1 MEEITNKDELFKI
14 ADIYELFDWINDQ
27 LAPVIIDDIV
37 NETTSDKSNKVVN
50 VNRVSNLCH
59 KYIKESVNSFIK
71 NNDIDAE
78 CTEQAYNELC
88 LEFAFSDYGDAII
101 DTANERINNYFND
114 KLVDKRIDNAN
125 EMNDLKDEV
134 GTTTGI
140 MDGNTIDMCNRDGT
154 FIVINGKLIIGDDD
168 STHASL
174 INKYIQ
180 ENLNKE
186 IDEELNY
193 FRVRDTELFDEIDDN
208 IPIAFGHIIGSNAII
223 ETCENC
229 SINDIMPIL
238 KENNFDKIY
247 SYNYNAN
254 SVTRLAKLE
263 LDSLQNIDKI
273 ETIEDLY
280 DAVGKD
286 NVFKELNKY
295 IKTYIES
302 DTAAI
307 DILMD
312 RKLEKADNT
321 VKLTGDITVDDWS
334 SFEYFSIIGFIENI
348 LMKYKLKGKPMRI
361 ARQVRMDYAES
372 PEIKEILDIL
382 NKKLHDKYE
391 QYKDKYV
398 ADSAYNINDIE
409 DNIGDKTVINDKI
422 DLGSRGGNFIIINGK
437 VISGDDSATHSQLI
451 NEYIEKYLN
460 QDTNEDLRMYKV
472 RDTEMFDQ
480 IPNDT
485 PIVFGHIVNNIA
497 FIEQCENC
505 TADSA
510 VDDLKNQ
517 CNFKKIYEY
526 DAAADAIIRLAKRR

>member
-254 SVTRLAKLE
+254 SVTRLAK
-263 LDSLQNIDKI
+263 
-273 ETIEDLY
+273 
-280 DAVGKD
+280 
-286 NVFKELNKY
+286 
-295 IKTYIES
+295 
-302 DTAAI
+302 
-307 DILMD
+307 
-312 RKLEKADNT
+312 
-321 VKLTGDITVDDWS
+321 
-334 SFEYFSIIGFIENI
+334 
-348 LMKYKLKGKPMRI
+348 
-361 ARQVRMDYAES
+361 
-372 PEIKEILDIL
+372 
-382 NKKLHDKYE
+382 
-391 QYKDKYV
+391 
-398 ADSAYNINDIE
+398 
-409 DNIGDKTVINDKI
+409 
-422 DLGSRGGNFIIINGK
+422 
-437 VISGDDSATHSQLI
+437 
-451 NEYIEKYLN
+451 
-460 QDTNEDLRMYKV
+460 
-472 RDTEMFDQ
+472 
-480 IPNDT
+480 
-485 PIVFGHIVNNIA
+485 
-497 FIEQCENC
+497 
-505 TADSA
+505 
-510 VDDLKNQ
+510 
-517 CNFKKIYEY
+517 
-526 DAAADAIIRLAKRR
+526 RR